1 MKMKLKQILASTLFI
16 LALASCK
23 NDTKEVAKPD
33 TAKLPETFNIAFN
46 LTVLK
51 DDTFQLFYTEDGSL
65 NFGEAKSVKSL
76 IKGSPTAQEILFKLP
91 ADVLPTNIRLDFGD
105 NKAQDEITV
114 NSMRLK
120 YFAKTFN
127 ASENIVKKYFY
138 TNDFQLKYDAK
149 TSKVKAVIT
158 NGVYDPLMWSN
169 DALGAELTK
178 IIK

>member
-1 MKMKLKQILASTLFI
+1 MKLKQILASTLFI
-16 LALASCK
+16 LALVSCK

-33 TAKLPETFNIAFN
+33 AAKLPETFNIAFN

-65 NFGEAKSVKSL
+65 NFGEQKSVKSV

-127 ASENIVKKYFY
+127 ASENVVKKYFY
-138 TNDFQLKYDAK
+138 TNDFQLKYDDK

-169 DALGAELTK
+169 DALGGELTK